1 MWVFKKLVMV
11 TDYVTRFVKHL
22 KGTFTNEST
31 NTMSENTL
39 TIYEHKMNLTC
50 GKK

>member
-1 MWVFKKLVMV
+1 MV

-31 NTMSENTL
+31 TTMITL